1 MSHTISIRRI
11 EVATTDPFS
20 HTPTD
25 PTEGGVTT
33 DTDLFSIQGP
43 HMDMGTH
50 TGMDM
55 DMGPHMDTDM
65 GPHMDT
71 DMDTVMDTGWEDDT
85 MAPRLPE
92 QVLVRIGVAA

>member
-1 MSHTISIRRI
+1 MSHTISIQRI
-11 EVATTDPFS
+11 AVATTDPFS

-33 DTDLFSIQGP
+33 GTDLFSIRDT
-43 HMDMGTH
+43 HMD
-50 TGMDM
+50 TGMDTGM
-55 DMGPHMDTDM
+55 DMGPHTDTGMDM
-65 GPHMDT
+65 GPHTGMDA
-71 DMDTVMDTGWEDDT
+71 GWEDAT

>member
-1 MSHTISIRRI
+1 M
-11 EVATTDPFS
+11 ATTDPFS

-65 GPHMDT
+65 
-71 DMDTVMDTGWEDDT
+71 DTVMDTGWEDDT